1 MSKKGNWINIIVRA
15 GHFVP
20 ADSYAVD
27 ALHQLNLKKDQHIQ
41 IQIHQIRNKGTW
53 KHVHNIAKL
62 CIEHIEDFNNYHRS
76 HDVIKRIQFE
86 GNIACDE
93 IAARL
98 ADDENVP
105 YLEKGSLKIYR
116 VPRSLSFD
124 CMGDDEFE
132 EVYSAI
138 KKYICDRYWTDMT
151 PEGIEEMALL
161 FDGGN

>member
-1 MSKKGNWINIIVRA
+1 MSKKGNWINVVVQIGRL
-15 GHFVP
+15 VP
-20 ADSYAVD
+20 ADSFAVD
-27 ALHQLNLKKDQHIQ
+27 ALHNLNLKRDQHIQ
-41 IQIHQIRNKGTW
+41 IQIHQLRNRGTW

-76 HDVIKRIQFE
+76 HDVLKRLQFE

-93 IAARL
+93 IAACIDGGL
-98 ADDENVP
+98 VP
-105 YLEKGSLKIYR
+105 KIYR

-124 CMGDDEFE
+124 SMGDDEFE
-132 EVYSAI
+132 EVCSAM

>member
-1 MSKKGNWINIIVRA
+1 MSKKGNWINMVVRT
-15 GHFVP
+15 GHLVP

-27 ALHQLNLKKDQHIQ
+27 ALHNLNLKKEQHIQ

-62 CIEHIEDFNNYHRS
+62 CIEHIEDFSNYHRS
-76 HDVIKRIQFE
+76 HDVLKRLQFE

-93 IAARL
+93 LAATL
-98 ADDENVP
+98 DEEV
-105 YLEKGSLKIYR
+105 GLKIFR
-116 VPRSLSFD
+116 VPRSLAFD

-132 EVYSAI
+132 EVYAAM
-138 KKYICDRYWTDMT
+138 KKYICDRYWPDMT
-151 PEGIEEMALL
+151 PEGIEEMAEA